1 MALVT
6 ITSWALCRKA
16 ILPPGTSR
24 MKWRF
29 SFRSAWV
36 LFRARSTSAAAP
48 IHTSTLSASGIVTA
62 QRMDLHGTDEVEGEL
77 GLDGV
82 VESRRDAELRSVA
95 GAREWKY
102 CEYHCVLFSRN
113 VGLQYR
119 CPCHGWRT
127 GGGYRGIAAQ
137 KGLCCF
143 LPSRRRN
150 LRRNFQRLCRRLLLN
165 SNREPPSWPTTT
177 SNESPSRTS
186 SPKTVLMNWRLHRI

>member
-6 ITSWALCRKA
+6 MTSWELCRKA

-29 SFRSAWV
+29 SSRSACTR
-36 LFRARSTSAAAP
+36 FRACSTSAAAP
-48 IHTSTLSASGIVTA
+48 IHTSTLSASGILTA
-62 QRMDLHGTDEVEGEL
+62 HRMDLHGTDKVEVEHRL
-77 GLDGV
+77 FGV
-82 VESRRDAELRSVA
+82 VERRLDAGLRWIA
-95 GAREWKY
+95 GAGGWKY
-102 CEYHCVLFSRN
+102 CEDHCVLFSRN

-137 KGLCCF
+137 KGLCFF

-150 LRRNFQRLCRRLLLN
+150 PRRNFQRLCRRLLLN